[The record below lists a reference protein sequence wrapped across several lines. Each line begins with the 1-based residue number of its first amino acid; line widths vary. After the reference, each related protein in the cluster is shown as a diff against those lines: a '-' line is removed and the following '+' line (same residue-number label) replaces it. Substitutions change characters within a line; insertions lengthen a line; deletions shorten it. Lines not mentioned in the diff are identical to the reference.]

1 MVCCWP
7 PLFLL
12 FGHSLLRTCHG
23 NELEGLA
30 QAQPPLSPRVE
41 AGDDSSVAG
50 GGGGQAA
57 GVGGSA
63 DWADPGRSCADLSLS
78 VPPWPYCHGAGHMR
92 SKMEVVADPLDS
104 PPITSIDKTQ
114 EMTRSAIVS
123 SGIDP
128 LLFMLT
134 RYDFPV
140 TEHWDNC
147 HVSFAVTSNN

>member
-1 MVCCWP
+1 
-7 PLFLL
+7 
-12 FGHSLLRTCHG
+12 
-23 NELEGLA
+23 
-30 QAQPPLSPRVE
+30 
-41 AGDDSSVAG
+41 
-50 GGGGQAA
+50 
-57 GVGGSA
+57 
-63 DWADPGRSCADLSLS
+63 
-78 VPPWPYCHGAGHMR
+78 
-92 SKMEVVADPLDS
+92 MEVVADPLDS

-128 LLFMLT
+128 LLFMHLLT